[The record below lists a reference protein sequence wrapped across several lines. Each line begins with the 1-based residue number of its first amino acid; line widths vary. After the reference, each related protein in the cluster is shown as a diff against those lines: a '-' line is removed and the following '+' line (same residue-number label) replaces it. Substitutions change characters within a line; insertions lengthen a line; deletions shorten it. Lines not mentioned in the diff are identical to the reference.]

1 MGISDTICYSMDVAH
16 TYRHRCHACARKSV
30 VVRSYPFRSGR
41 FFSSSYKALS
51 SGQREHNTEYTPTI
65 LTQADIIPVVI
76 GTFAK
81 ETVREHALLC
91 YA

>member
-1 MGISDTICYSMDVAH
+1 MS
-16 TYRHRCHACARKSV
+16 
-30 VVRSYPFRSGR
+30 
-41 FFSSSYKALS
+41 L
-51 SGQREHNTEYTPTI
+51 GQREHNTEYNPNI
-65 LTQADIIPVVI
+65 LTQADIIPVFI